1 MEFLRRRPVLWLIA
15 LALLLGLAFQGTRG
29 LRDPDEGRY
38 TNVALQ
44 ILRTG
49 DWVSLHRHSDSLH
62 FTKPPL
68 TYWAQAASVEAL
80 GWNTWAARLP
90 MALAFVLSVFLVF
103 RMGRVFVPSRPW
115 LPALIYA
122 TAPLPFF
129 ATNFISTDGMLAA
142 MEALAMACYVQAR
155 FAGGSPRW
163 IDAMWAA
170 FGLAFLTKGPPGLLP
185 LAAILG
191 LRLFDREGP
200 SLLRPVGLLSF
211 VAIGFTWYGVVIARH
226 PGLLDY
232 FLGHEVVD
240 RVASASH
247 DRSPEWYGWLKI
259 YAPTFALG
267 LLPWLPL
274 ALWRHR
280 GDIGVPQWRH
290 WTPSQRFLWLWL
302 LLPLL
307 VFCLSRSRMWLYV
320 LPLFAPLALLVGR
333 GLVDFDL
340 ARPLRLALL
349 AGWIGLLLGGKWL
362 AADPPGDGPIAQ
374 GLRRNS
380 GDNFAARLRPM
391 LPGAPQEFIFVE
403 DKTRYSLH
411 LYFNAEV
418 ERVSFKAWPKRI
430 SDADFDKTLA
440 QSLLEPGAGRV
451 YIMKQEV
458 EAYFL
463 TAVQAEGMQAQRL
476 GALPDERKDPAQDRV
491 VYTLAGDF
499 AGR

>member
-1 MEFLRRRPVLWLIA
+1 MEFLRRHCLLALMA
-15 LALLLGLAFQGTRG
+15 LALLLAFAFQGTRG

-44 ILRTG
+44 ILRSG
-49 DWVSLHRHSDSLH
+49 DWVSLHRHADSLH

-68 TYWAQAASVEAL
+68 TYWAQAASVQAF
-80 GWNTWAARLP
+80 GWNTWAARTP
-90 MALAFVLSVFLVF
+90 MALAFVLSVLLVF
-103 RMGRVFVPSRPW
+103 RMGRMFVPGRPW

-129 ATNFISTDGMLAA
+129 ASNFISTDGMLAA
-142 MEALAMACYVQAR
+142 MEALAMACFVQAR

-163 IDAMWAA
+163 IDAMWCA

-185 LAAILG
+185 LAAL
-191 LRLFDREGP
+191 LVFRLFDREGP
-200 SLLRPVGLLSF
+200 GLLRPVGLLAF
-211 VAIGFTWYGVVIARH
+211 VAIGFTWYGVVVARH

-240 RVASASH
+240 RIASAEL

-259 YAPTFALG
+259 YGPTFALG
-267 LLPWLPL
+267 LLPWLPIV
-274 ALWRHR
+274 LWRR
-280 GDIGVPQWRH
+280 RADIGRPQWSH

-320 LPLFAPLALLVGR
+320 LPLFAPLALLVAR
-333 GLVDFDL
+333 GLVDLDL
-340 ARPLRLALL
+340 RRPLRIAALV
-349 AGWIGLLLGGKWL
+349 AWVALLLGAK
-362 AADPPGDGPIAQ
+362 AISADPPGDGPIAQ

-380 GDNFAARLRPM
+380 GDHFAARLRPM
-391 LPGAPQEFIFVE
+391 LPGKPQEFVFVE

-411 LYFNAEV
+411 LYFAAQV
-418 ERVSFKAWPKRI
+418 ERVSFKAWPKAI

-451 YIMKQEV
+451 YIMKTDV
-458 EAYFL
+458 EGYFL
-463 TAVQAEGMQAQRL
+463 AAAATEGIETVRL
-476 GALPDERKDPAQDRV
+476 GALPDERGETTQDRV

-499 AGR
+499 